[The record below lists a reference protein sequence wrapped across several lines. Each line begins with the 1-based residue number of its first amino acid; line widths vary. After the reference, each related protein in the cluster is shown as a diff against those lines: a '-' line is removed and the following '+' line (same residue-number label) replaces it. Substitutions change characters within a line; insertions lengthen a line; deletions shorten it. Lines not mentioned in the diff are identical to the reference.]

1 MSFFLCRLTDP
12 ALTEGFSDY
21 SNLIAW
27 GETFPSNYLCV
38 CLGLLG
44 VSLRPTNGED
54 SPRTALGDTAGPRE
68 GQWQPGGNPHGCT
81 RALARPSGQALP
93 DGCCLQLCS
102 CPAACPGEPW
112 RGWIRS
118 PTLHLAQAAWAARA
132 VQAAKQVLGG
142 RGGPWW
148 PRRSSAATFVAPGFS
163 LGNFQH
169 CSFRF
174 SAAGEEAY
182 GCLKGI
188 NDA

>member
-1 MSFFLCRLTDP
+1 MCLSWLAGCFPSPHEWWEQPSHGTRGHSRP
-12 ALTEGFSDY
+12 QGRAVA
-21 SNLIAW
+21 AW
-27 GETFPSNYLCV
+27 GEPTRLHPRSGRAFRTSPAGWMLPAV
-38 CLGLLG
+38 VLL
-44 VSLRPTNGED
+44 
-54 SPRTALGDTAGPRE
+54 
-68 GQWQPGGNPHGCT
+68 
-81 RALARPSGQALP
+81 
-93 DGCCLQLCS
+93 
-102 CPAACPGEPW
+102 PAACPGEPW